1 MRVFITGATGFAG
14 AQLVKGLQ
22 DEGAQISAL
31 VHGPTSR
38 YELPSE
44 VISIEGNLLDE
55 DVVST
60 AVTQAEPDLIFHL
73 AGQAYPAKSWEI
85 PGQTIAVNTVGT
97 ANLLQAAVAYG
108 RARVVVVTSADMY
121 GLIQDE
127 DLPITEETAVYPR
140 HPYGISKW
148 AAAQLVPL
156 YWQRF
161 GLEVIE
167 ARPFNHIGPGQGL
180 GFVVPDFALQIA
192 KIKKGVQ
199 QNSIKVG
206 NLEAKRDFTDVR
218 DVVRAYRLL
227 AEKGKAGEAYLICSG
242 RAVTIQSLL
251 DILVELAAVDVN
263 IEKDEAR
270 MRPSDIPC
278 LYASFEKIR
287 HDTGWQPEVTLRQS
301 LADALADWMTRV

>member
-14 AQLVKGLQ
+14 AHLIKGLLE
-22 DEGAQISAL
+22 EGAQVSAL

-38 YELPSE
+38 YELPAE
-44 VISIEGNLLDE
+44 VISIDGNLLDE

-60 AVTQAEPDLIFHL
+60 AVTRTKPDLIFHL

-97 ANLLQAAVAYG
+97 ANLLQAAAVYG
-108 RARVVVVTSADMY
+108 LARVVVVTSADMY
-121 GLIQDE
+121 GLIRDE
-127 DLPITEETAVYPR
+127 DLPITEETAVHPR
-140 HPYGISKW
+140 HPYGVSKW
-148 AAAQLVPL
+148 AAGQLVPL

-161 GLEVIE
+161 GLEVVE

-192 KIKKGVQ
+192 KIKKGLQ

-227 AEKGKAGEAYLICSG
+227 AEKGRAGEAYLICSG
-242 RAVTIQSLL
+242 QAVSIQSLL
-251 DILVELAAVDVN
+251 NTLVALAEVSLN
-263 IEKDEAR
+263 IERDETR

-278 LYASFEKIR
+278 LYASYEKIKQ
-287 HDTGWQPEVTLRQS
+287 DTGWQPVVDLRQS
-301 LADALADWMTRV
+301 LADALADWMTRI